1 MAKATVGVIPRGY
14 RPYIDYRRQVSVPIR
29 DLEEG
34 GRVYCLV
41 TVFGLRG
48 VDLLVVPGGS
58 EPLLR
63 AVKRLGLDPMRY
75 QAMLWDIPTS

>member
-1 MAKATVGVIPRGY
+1 MTKVKAGLMPRSY
-14 RPYIDYRRQVSVPIR
+14 RPYIDYRKQVSVPIR
-29 DLEEG
+29 DMEEG
-34 GRVYCLV
+34 ARVYCLV

-48 VDLLVVPGGS
+48 QELLVVPGGS

-75 QAMLWDIPTS
+75 QAMLWDIPTK